1 MPSNRG
7 PKIGRESKEV
17 SNSSGARSSA
27 VLNAVLTQ
35 IYHLKRDNAMRFTKK
50 NDRVMP
56 FESAGEAS
64 LEFLSQ
70 IDCSLFVSWEEC
82 LIITFYDLVEVGVEN
97 FKTMKSFSYDEKIAP
112 RMGSK
117 PFFALIGEG
126 FESSGELKHLK
137 EVLLDLSGER
147 VFQRP
152 LIDFMH
158 LIVQVV
164 DNLNL
169 AGVGRALCVPISLQT
184 PIELVEVGPSMD
196 LVVRRHRLPNASLQK
211 EAMKGAHIVH
221 GKLGKIY
228 VPDQKVGNLA
238 LFNDVKELK
247 RERREAK
254 ARGGASPDHPQRGRW
269 PPLDLDM
276 ATMIGKMK
284 KGASEVVGIEIISQL
299 CSSRV
304 ILASRT
310 EFSRFPF
317 YGSYDRLI
325 KSEGDF
331 ICYPNGC
338 GSFMG

>member
-7 PKIGRESKEV
+7 PKIGWKSASFLIFVENPKKSLILQ
-17 SNSSGARSSA
+17 GARSSA

-56 FESAGEAS
+56 FESA
-64 LEFLSQ
+64 
-70 IDCSLFVSWEEC
+70 EC

-97 FKTMKSFSYDEKIAP
+97 FKTMKSFSYDEKIAS

-126 FESSGELKHLK
+126 FEISIRSI
-137 EVLLDLSGER
+137 R

-169 AGVGRALCVPISLQT
+169 AGVGRAFVCTDISANTVLYT
-184 PIELVEVGPSMD
+184 IELVEVGPSMD

-211 EAMKGAHIVH
+211 EAMKGAREPHKKPKNVVRDIVH
-221 GKLGKIY
+221 GKIGKIY
-228 VPDQKVGNLA
+228 VPDQKVSWKSGLVK
-238 LFNDVKELK
+238 NDVKGLK

-254 ARGGASPDHPQRGRW
+254 ARGGASPDHPQRGRR

-310 EFSRFPF
+310 EFH
-317 YGSYDRLI
+317 
-325 KSEGDF
+325 DF
-331 ICYPNGC
+331 V
-338 GSFMG
+338 FMVLMID